1 MPPPG
6 ESVAQLDRLSIHRSP
21 MSTRVRR
28 SLAHTRCLCERTPRY
43 PGLCKRCVMMFL
55 CGSVIGP
62 GGRQFFLDV
71 DMSMGCSGY
80 VFGLKSSVGSAAMVL
95 GVVTTLIPL

>member
-1 MPPPG
+1 
-6 ESVAQLDRLSIHRSP
+6 
-21 MSTRVRR
+21 
-28 SLAHTRCLCERTPRY
+28 
-43 PGLCKRCVMMFL
+43 MMFL